1 MIETS
6 LEGIDVDRGRHW
18 ARGVEYFRTRG
29 LEVSRAW
36 QKMSERTD
44 RLWAKSRNFSFRA
57 PFLTR
62 AFDGSSFG
70 IEAVNHSIIRPCLSI
85 KQLVDRIQ
93 HTHHPLSVCDTYSIH
108 CASIS

>member
-1 MIETS
+1 MVDIGRAASNIFE
-6 LEGIDVDRGRHW
+6 LEGSRSVGRGKKCRK
-18 ARGVEYFRTRG
+18 GP
-29 LEVSRAW
+29 
-36 QKMSERTD
+36 TD
-44 RLWAKSRNFSFRA
+44 FGRSHGTLASGA

-93 HTHHPLSVCDTYSIH
+93 HTRPSALGL
-108 CASIS
+108 